1 VLLPVTTM
9 STDQATLARTLMDH
23 RVVMMIPMVHPITTV
38 TTTIKLIMGVCYV
51 YEKVFSNY
59 Q

>member
-1 VLLPVTTM
+1 M